1 MIIFILLNLLDSLLT
16 YLGIASGKCKEGNIL
31 FQKIFEENI
40 FLGLGIKMLLA
51 IILALVIRKWK
62 PNLFK
67 ILNFIFILIV
77 IWNFIFLIY
86 ILQK

>member
-16 YLGIASGKCKEGNIL
+16 YLGITSGKCEEGNIL
-31 FQKIFEENI
+31 FQKFFEINI
-40 FLGLGIKMLLA
+40 FLGLGVKMLLA

-67 ILNFIFILIV
+67 ILNIAFVVIVVWNLICIIL
-77 IWNFIFLIY
+77 
-86 ILQK
+86 

>member
-16 YLGIASGKCKEGNIL
+16 YLGITSGKCEEGNIL
-31 FQKIFEENI
+31 FQKFFERNI

-67 ILNFIFILIV
+67 ILNIAFVVIVVWNLICIIL
-77 IWNFIFLIY
+77 
-86 ILQK
+86 

>member
-16 YLGIASGKCKEGNIL
+16 YLGITSGKCEEGNIL
-31 FQKIFEENI
+31 LQKLFERNI

-51 IILALVIRKWK
+51 VILALVIRKWK

-67 ILNFIFILIV
+67 ILNIAFVVIVVWNLICIIL
-77 IWNFIFLIY
+77 
-86 ILQK
+86 

>member
-1 MIIFILLNLLDSLLT
+1 MIIFILLNLLDSFLT
-16 YLGIASGKCKEGNIL
+16 YLGITSGKCEEGNIL
-31 FQKIFEENI
+31 FHKLFEKNI

-67 ILNFIFILIV
+67 ILNIAFVVIVVWNLICIIL
-77 IWNFIFLIY
+77 
-86 ILQK
+86 

>member
-16 YLGIASGKCKEGNIL
+16 YLGITSGKCEEGNIL
-31 FQKIFEENI
+31 FQKFFEENI

-67 ILNFIFILIV
+67 ILNIAFIV
-77 IWNFIFLIY
+77 IVVWNILLNLI
-86 ILQK
+86 L